1 MLGILKK
8 DLNLMISDNKNRLFY
23 LLYIPLLF
31 LIVDSYEPKWM
42 YLVILYTYTYLTS
55 ITSFWHDISNKT
67 SYMINSLPIS
77 RKEIVIYRY
86 VSTFF
91 YFLMTIVYVGIY
103 LWIINIL
110 GIANVDYFN
119 LEMIKISI
127 PIILISTSIVYPAY
141 FRFEPR
147 LAQIIHLFMFITF
160 FIGVMNVGYLG
171 KKSLVDNL
179 KFLSNGK
186 YILLIS
192 IFLYLLSLLLSIR
205 IYETKDL

>member
-1 MLGILKK
+1 
-8 DLNLMISDNKNRLFY
+8 
-23 LLYIPLLF
+23 
-31 LIVDSYEPKWM
+31 
-42 YLVILYTYTYLTS
+42 
-55 ITSFWHDISNKT
+55 
-67 SYMINSLPIS
+67 
-77 RKEIVIYRY
+77 
-86 VSTFF
+86 
-91 YFLMTIVYVGIY
+91 
-103 LWIINIL
+103 
-110 GIANVDYFN
+110 
-119 LEMIKISI
+119 MIKISI